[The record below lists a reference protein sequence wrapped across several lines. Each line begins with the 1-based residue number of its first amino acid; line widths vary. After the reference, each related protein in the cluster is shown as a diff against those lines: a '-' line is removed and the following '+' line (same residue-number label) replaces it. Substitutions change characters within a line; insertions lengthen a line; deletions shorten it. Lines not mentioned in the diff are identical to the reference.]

1 MLYFCKCVITRGKM
15 VTIVSRNFEYK
26 VILTPDRRKIF
37 STLFLFPV
45 LQQELAHLVI
55 RYEKVSTPRLRPEP
69 SDLDCC
75 PWRNELYKSW
85 KRMEFQ
91 CCSLL
96 SSCFTLYNISRQ
108 LLESAFFGINTK
120 KKKKMFLVY
129 FNKDS
134 SPRAVPCPC
143 PMFVCGA

>member
-108 LLESAFFGINTK
+108 LLESLFRF
-120 KKKKMFLVY
+120 MY
-129 FNKDS
+129 
-134 SPRAVPCPC
+134 
-143 PMFVCGA
+143 